1 MWQQEAA
8 ELSAR
13 CASLS
18 FYKAFILSF
27 CAPESTA
34 CVGLANQ
41 LSGSVPC
48 ALSPSSTWG
57 GDRFYQVEQPA
68 APVPKAGKFLKCS
81 PMRRGGLMLS
91 VWFFLF
97 W

>member
-1 MWQQEAA
+1 MIGQHEKKRA
-8 ELSAR
+8 
-13 CASLS
+13 
-18 FYKAFILSF
+18 
-27 CAPESTA
+27 
-34 CVGLANQ
+34 
-41 LSGSVPC
+41 
-48 ALSPSSTWG
+48 WG